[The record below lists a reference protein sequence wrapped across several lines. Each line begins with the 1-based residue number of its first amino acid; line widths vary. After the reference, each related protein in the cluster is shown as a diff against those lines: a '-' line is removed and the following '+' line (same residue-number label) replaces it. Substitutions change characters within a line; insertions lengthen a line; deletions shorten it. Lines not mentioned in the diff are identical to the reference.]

1 MTLDAG
7 TKLGRYEIVSL
18 LGAGGMGEVYRARD
32 PKINRDVAIK
42 VLPADFAVNG
52 ERVERLEREAQ
63 AAGSLN
69 HPNILGIYDIDSE
82 GETYFVVSELLVG
95 EELRDRL
102 GHGPIPLRKTIDYAQ
117 QIVSGLAAAH
127 ERGIVHRDLKPENIF
142 ITKDDRVKI
151 LDFGLAKLR
160 EAPTDAHGSE
170 DATKRA
176 LTDPGVV
183 MGTVGYMSPEQVRGH
198 AADQRSDIFSFG
210 VILYEMLIG
219 RRAFGGESVIETMHS
234 ILKDDVPD
242 FDDSGV
248 RVPPAV
254 EKLMRRC
261 LEKKPEHRFHSAHD
275 LGFALD
281 AVTSPTSSSG
291 SGLTIAANT
300 LRDAPETRSSQWL
313 GRGAWLLAA
322 AFLISTLALAYLYSR
337 REVPRSETMRFAIA
351 PPEKNSFTEAFAL
364 SPNGETLA
372 FVARGTSGDT
382 SLWVR
387 PLTAV
392 DARQLPG
399 TEGASFPFWSPDSR
413 SIGFFAAGKL
423 RKVDAVGG
431 PTQTLADASTD
442 PRGGAW
448 MSDGTIVFS
457 PRTTAPLMRV
467 SSTGGTV
474 TELTKLNEAE
484 GQNSHRWPSPLPD
497 GKHFIY
503 FQRGSIPEKQGIYA
517 ASIDSPESTLIVPTQ
532 VVGGYAE
539 SNGIGYL
546 LFVREGTLMVQ
557 RFDAAKLALSGEATP
572 LVENIL
578 SFPGEVGP
586 TAYTA
591 FSAAAGH
598 LIYRTGDQQ
607 TTLLTWYDRSGKA
620 LQAIGEP
627 AGYHEPSL
635 SKDDTKVLFG
645 RSDEQGPQ
653 DIFLQDL
660 SRGNTTRLTFDPG
673 SDATSVFSP
682 DESQVIFYA
691 VRDGKSNFYRKS
703 ASGAG
708 GEELVYAGEAGSYP
722 DAWSDDGK
730 YLLFE
735 KNGGAQNKIDLW
747 ILPMTGDK
755 VPFPYLEGPYEEAH
769 AQFSPDG
776 KWVVYTSS
784 ESGRS
789 EVYLQSFPIGAG
801 KWQISTTGG
810 DQPEW
815 RNDGKEL
822 YYIAPDRNL
831 MVVSIDG
838 SSTLSIGRPTT
849 LFQTLMP
856 LTSITDD
863 RNNYVPSKDGQRFL
877 VNTLADT
884 ANLRPLI
891 LVLNWAADVKR

>member
-7 TKLGRYEIVSL
+7 TTLGRYEIVSL

-42 VLPADFAVNG
+42 VLPADFAANG

-69 HPNILGIYDIDSE
+69 HPNILGIYDIDSQD
-82 GETYFVVSELLVG
+82 GTYFVVSELLVG

-102 GHGPIPLRKTIDYAQ
+102 SDGPIPLRKTIDYAQ

-127 ERGIVHRDLKPENIF
+127 ERGIIHRDLKPENIF

-160 EAPTDAHGSE
+160 EAPTDLHGSE

-198 AADQRSDIFSFG
+198 ASDQRSDIFSFG
-210 VILYEMLIG
+210 VILYEMLTG
-219 RRAFGGESVIETMHS
+219 RRAFGGESVVETMHA

-242 FDDSGV
+242 FEDSGV

-291 SGLTIAANT
+291 SGLTVAASA
-300 LRDAPETRSSQWL
+300 LRDAPDASRSKWI
-313 GRGAWLLAA
+313 GRAAWFAA
-322 AFLISTLALAYLYSR
+322 AVFLISTVALAALYFR
-337 REVPRSETMRFAIA
+337 REAPRSETMRFAIA

-364 SPNGETLA
+364 SPNGQILA
-372 FVARGTSGDT
+372 FVARGSSGDT
-382 SLWVR
+382 TLWVR

-413 SIGFFAAGKL
+413 SIGFFAGGKL
-423 RKVDAVGG
+423 RKIDAAGG
-431 PTQTLADASTD
+431 PAQTLADASTD

-448 MSDGTIVFS
+448 MGDGTIIFS
-457 PRTTAPLMRV
+457 PRTTAALLRV
-467 SSTGGTV
+467 TASGGAV
-474 TELTKLNEAE
+474 SEITKLNEE
-484 GQNSHRWPSPLPD
+484 QGQSSHRWPSALPD
-497 GKHFIY
+497 GKHFI
-503 FQRGSIPEKQGIYA
+503 FFLRGGQADKQGIYA
-517 ASIDSPESTLIVPTQ
+517 GSVDSSDPVLIVPT
-532 VVGGYAE
+532 VVAGSYAE
-539 SNGIGYL
+539 ADGIGYL

-557 RFDAAKLALSGEATP
+557 RFDAAKLALSGEAVP

-586 TAYTA
+586 TAYSA

-607 TTLLTWYDRSGKA
+607 TTRLTWQDRSGKV

-627 AGYHEPSL
+627 GGYHEPSL
-635 SKDDTKVLFG
+635 SKDDAKVLFG
-645 RSDEQGPQ
+645 RSDAGEPQ
-653 DIFLQDL
+653 DIYLQDL
-660 SRGNTTRLTFDPG
+660 SRGNTTRLTFDP
-673 SDATSVFSP
+673 SPDATSVFSP
-682 DESQVIFYA
+682 DESQVLFYST
-691 VRDGKSNFYRKS
+691 RDGKSNFYRKS

-708 GEELVYAGEAGSYP
+708 SEEQIFSGDAGSYP
-722 DAWSDDGK
+722 DTWSSDGK
-730 YLLFE
+730 YLLYE

-747 ILPMTGDK
+747 VLPMTGDR
-755 VPFPYLEGPYEEAH
+755 VPFPYLQSPYEEAH

-776 KWVVYTSS
+776 KWVAYTSS

-789 EVYLQSFPIGAG
+789 EVYVQSFPIGAG
-801 KWQISTTGG
+801 KWQISNAGG
-810 DQPEW
+810 DQAQW
-815 RNDGKEL
+815 RSDGKEL

-831 MVVSIDG
+831 MVVSIEG
-838 SSTLSIGRPTT
+838 GSTLSIGRPTV

-856 LTSITDD
+856 LSSITDD
-863 RNNYVPSKDGQRFL
+863 RNNYVPAKDGQRFL
-877 VNTLADT
+877 VNMLAES
-884 ANLRPLI
+884 ANSQPLI
-891 LVLNWAADVKR
+891 LVLNWVTDVKR